1 MKNKVLM
8 ITASAVTILSIM
20 AFTCNFLSGGATEP
34 PVTNPPVT
42 EPPVGALEILST
54 SSFTDQYGGF
64 YVVGEVMNNA
74 DTPVSNIEL
83 SIQLTDAAGASLLQ
97 DDTGAV
103 TDSLSF
109 FPILW
114 TIAPGESTPFSFW
127 FDTTAGMPA
136 NYSVAVSS
144 YDVSEANRGQLQS
157 QNVQI
162 VEDDYGDYILT
173 GELVNLSDQWVQIWG
188 LAGGVLD
195 DANTVLSTD
204 WTGTYTAILAPAGN
218 EANRDHTP
226 FSVSFPVPQIEATQ
240 WSLWWDADIAT
251 DVIDYGLGVGV
262 TNTYFDEFGSAH
274 LVGTVENYSDTAL
287 TTTLV
292 GGLYAEDGTVLDAS
306 YAFLPL
312 AIPPG
317 DAVPFDISYFGSVNY
332 SADQAALVATFTVQF
347 DPWSTYP
354 PLYSSVALSPTGET
368 VQKLG
373 STWTVAGNVTNTTD
387 QNLIGFTIVVVVYE
401 PSGTLVAMGYDYV
414 YPDTDVFA
422 PGAGGAY
429 EVYVY
434 FDPAVDT
441 SGYTTQ
447 TFVVGDVS
455 E

>member
-1 MKNKVLM
+1 MKNKVFLVA
-8 ITASAVTILSIM
+8 ASAVVILSIM

-42 EPPVGALEILST
+42 APPVGALEILST

-83 SIQLTDAAGASLLQ
+83 SIQLTDAAGASLLR
-97 DDTGAV
+97 DDTGNV
-103 TDSLSF
+103 TDSLPF
-109 FPILW
+109 YPILW

-127 FDTTAGMPA
+127 FDAAAGMPA

-144 YDVSEANRGQLQS
+144 YDVGEVNRGQLQS

-162 VEDDYGDYILT
+162 IEDTYGDFILT
-173 GELVNLSDQWVQIWG
+173 GELVNLSDQWVHIWG

-204 WTGTYTAILAPAGN
+204 WTGTYTAILAPAGT
-218 EANRDHTP
+218 EDGSDHTP

-240 WSLWWDADIAT
+240 WSLWWDADIVT
-251 DVIDYGLGVGV
+251 DMTDYDLGVNV
-262 TNTYFDEFGSAH
+262 TNSYFDEFGAAH
-274 LVGTVENYSDTAL
+274 LVGTVENYTDTPL

-312 AIPPG
+312 TVQPG
-317 DAVPFDISYFGSVNY
+317 DAIPFDISYFGSVNY
-332 SADQAALVATFTVQF
+332 NPDQAALVATYTAQF

-354 PLYSSVALSPTGET
+354 PFYSSVALTPTGET
-368 VQKLG
+368 IQKSG
-373 STWTVAGNVTNTTD
+373 GTWTVTGNVTNTTD
-387 QNLIGFTIVVVVYE
+387 QNLNGVTVVVVVLD
-401 PSGTLVAMGYDYV
+401 PSGALVAMGYDYV
-414 YPDTDVFA
+414 YPDTDVIA
-422 PGAGGAY
+422 PGTGGAY
-429 EVYVY
+429 EVYIY
-434 FDPAVDT
+434 LDPAVDT
-441 SGYTTQ
+441 TGFTTQ
-447 TFVVGDVS
+447 TIVVGDVS

>member
-1 MKNKVLM
+1 MKNKVIM
-8 ITASAVTILSIM
+8 IAASAVAILSIM

-42 EPPVGALEILST
+42 APPVGALEILST
-54 SSFTDQYGGF
+54 SSFAGQYSGF

-83 SIQLTDAAGASLLQ
+83 SIQLTDAGGASLLR
-97 DDTGAV
+97 DDNGNV
-103 TDSLSF
+103 TDSLPF
-109 FPILW
+109 YPILW
-114 TIAPGESTPFSFW
+114 TIAPGESTPFLFW
-127 FDTTAGMPA
+127 FDASAGIPA
-136 NYSVAVSS
+136 NYSVTVAS
-144 YDVSEANRGQLQS
+144 YDVGVANRGQLQS

-162 VEDDYGDYILT
+162 IEDTYGEYILT
-173 GELVNLSDQWVQIWG
+173 GELVNLSDQWVHIWG

-195 DANTVLSTD
+195 DANTVLSAD
-204 WTGTYTAILAPAGN
+204 WTGTYTTILAPAGD
-218 EANRDHTP
+218 AADRTP

-240 WSLWWDADIAT
+240 WSLWWDADIET
-251 DVIDYGLGVGV
+251 DVTDYALGVGV
-262 TNTYFDEFGSAH
+262 TNSYFDEFGAVH
-274 LVGTVENYSDTAL
+274 LVGTVENYTDTAL

-312 AIPPG
+312 TVQPG

-332 SADQAALVATFTVQF
+332 NPDQAALVATYTVQF
-347 DPWSTYP
+347 DPWSTDP
-354 PLYSSVALSPTGET
+354 PFYSSVALTPTGET
-368 VQKLG
+368 IQKTG
-373 STWTVAGNVTNTTD
+373 ATWTVAGNITNTTD
-387 QNLIGFTIVVVVYE
+387 QNLNGATVVVAVFD
-401 PSGTLVAMGYDYV
+401 PSGTLVAMGYGYV

-429 EVYVY
+429 EVFVY

-441 SGYTTQ
+441 TGYTTQ
-447 TFVVGDVS
+447 TIVVGDVS